1 MYWYNPTAR
10 ISEGVTAPS
19 DDEEAVH
26 MLAGAPD
33 SAKFVSE
40 YARLRRSGAPI
51 ERALVSVGHEFRLR
65 QQEYTS
71 VRLTGRERRTRARL
85 SASGYEILLA
95 LRLREEGKDRREGYR
110 SQTRP

>member
-10 ISEGVTAPS
+10 TSERVTAPS

-26 MLAGAPD
+26 ILAGAPD

-40 YARLRRSGAPI
+40 YARLRRSGTPI

-65 QQEYTS
+65 QHEYTS
-71 VRLTGRERRTRARL
+71 VRLAGRERPTRARP

-95 LRLREEGKDRREGYR
+95 LRLREESRDRRKGCL
-110 SQTRP
+110 S

>member
-1 MYWYNPTAR
+1 MYWYNPAAR
-10 ISEGVTAPS
+10 TSERVAAPS

-40 YARLRRSGAPI
+40 YARLRRSGTPI

-65 QQEYTS
+65 QHEYMP
-71 VRLTGRERRTRARL
+71 VRLAGRERPARP
-85 SASGYEILLA
+85 SASGYAILLA
-95 LRLREEGKDRREGYR
+95 LRLREEGRDRRKGYR
-110 SQTRP
+110 S

>member
-10 ISEGVTAPS
+10 TSERVTPPS

-40 YARLRRSGAPI
+40 YARLRRLGTPI

-65 QQEYTS
+65 QHDYMS
-71 VRLTGRERRTRARL
+71 VRLAGRERPTRP

-95 LRLREEGKDRREGYR
+95 LRLREESRDRRKGGR
-110 SQTRP
+110 S